1 MSRTLSLRLSLALF
15 LAGLIAGPPPWK
27 FTFGGLALA
36 MIILH
41 DPRSARPPVR
51 FRFWVFPLM
60 FAALAPFFA
69 GDFDWQV
76 LGKDYSSG
84 MFYSGLSFVF
94 HAYVLASITAFAG
107 RNYSLNEIVSFAER
121 RGFKTFGLRIA
132 LALSGMKIIRRQTVE
147 TFRQYRLTRRNWAS
161 VIKDFDLLASATV
174 RNCAATAERIAVLF
188 YIRGVKI

>member
-1 MSRTLSLRLSLALF
+1 VSRTLSLRLSLALF
-15 LAGLIAGPPPWK
+15 LAGLIAGPPAWK
-27 FTFGGLALA
+27 FAFGALALA

-51 FRFWVFPLM
+51 LRFWIFPLM

-69 GDFDWQV
+69 GDFDWKV
-76 LGKDYSSG
+76 FGRDFSSG
-84 MFYSGLSFVF
+84 MFFSGLSFVF

-107 RNYSLNEIVSFAER
+107 RNYSLNEIVFFAER
-121 RGFKTFGLRIA
+121 QGFKSFGLRIA
-132 LALSGMKIIRRQTVE
+132 LALSGMKIIRRQTLE
-147 TFRQYRLTRRNWAS
+147 TFRQYRLTRRSWGA
-161 VIKDFDLLASATV
+161 VIGDFDLLASATV